1 MSKQYMQNT
10 FKHLQKSKKQNC
22 TPDGSKN
29 AKKNIQKPKKLHTP
43 LGPLSC
49 LILWPWGLQIC
60 VFFGGVVWI
69 LAIWKQKC
77 KKPSKKKKTAHFYH
91 SPLQA
96 SGTPLYRYFFCDV
109 LVAHLQRFDS
119 CCLNLE
125 YLYNIKTFLFSQ
137 IKCLS
142 NTLLYNIYTYIHT
155 YIHTLHTYIH
165 TYIFVQGFRSF
176 KEAILYPP

>member
-60 VFFGGVVWI
+60 VFFGGVLCGFWPFGSKNAKN
-69 LAIWKQKC
+69 LQRR
-77 KKPSKKKKTAHFYH
+77 KKLHTSTIHLFR
-91 SPLQA
+91 LQA
-96 SGTPLYRYFFCDV
+96 LHCTDIFFV
-109 LVAHLQRFDS
+109 MFW
-119 CCLNLE
+119 
-125 YLYNIKTFLFSQ
+125 
-137 IKCLS
+137 
-142 NTLLYNIYTYIHT
+142 LL
-155 YIHTLHTYIH
+155 
-165 TYIFVQGFRSF
+165 IFRGLTRVV
-176 KEAILYPP
+176 